1 MADNRSPVEYRP
13 DDFVLVQENVRIS
26 DKKLDTKPTTFFKD
40 AIKRFA
46 KNKSSVTA
54 AIILAILILLAIIV
68 PMVSDKNI
76 TVVSSKERF
85 LAPKLFEA
93 GTGFWD
99 GTRSYKHIVYDPVNE
114 VPALSEKNSIE
125 AIKASLIKLKVYDE
139 PELIDSRSQYGTGGA
154 IVVETD
160 VDFAGR
166 DIYMTSKNTRFSATG
181 NYMLEIEFS
190 KDTKIGENIVDL
202 MPEDGDQMPEDG
214 DQIPEDGDQMP
225 EDGDQMPEDG
235 DQLQEETLEDQEAD
249 ANAKLGEYRVSL
261 KYGETDEER
270 LIIRDFGTDFSDIK
284 FNISEALAEAGLNNV
299 NGSIVFDVKSADGGR
314 RYILVEKVVLSAD
327 ENVSNAEDLAA
338 ISFTDATK
346 MINIADKNDM
356 SYWACSGRKGIH
368 DSIVYYCDYTID
380 TYMLVYGDAD
390 VVTYSKADLQKMI
403 DDGWC
408 TYDYKVGPESFVRL
422 SDECPI
428 DEVVSQKVLGV
439 TKKLSSV
446 DTRGWNYRKLGYK
459 TMPKFILGT
468 DASGFDL
475 FKRSFAGLRTSLLLG
490 VCTAAFCFTFGL
502 LWGSISG
509 YFGGNVDLA
518 MERFCEILGG
528 VPWIVVMTLCILHF
542 GNSFGVFLLALCLT
556 GWMSTAQRTRTQFY
570 RFKGR
575 EYVLASRT
583 LGAKDMRLIFKHIL
597 PNSMG
602 TIITSSV
609 LMIPTVIFSEAT
621 LAYLNL
627 GLQGKQAF
635 GVMMAANQQYLGI
648 YPNLVIFPA
657 IIIALMM
664 ISFNLFGNGL
674 RDAFNPSLKGS
685 D

>member
-1 MADNRSPVEYRP
+1 MADMKHTPVEFKS
-13 DDFVLVQENVRIS
+13 DDFILVQEDVRIK
-26 DKKLDTKPTTFFKD
+26 DKKLDSKPTTFFKD
-40 AIKRFA
+40 ALKRFA

-68 PMVSDKNI
+68 PMVSTKNI
-76 TVVSSKERF
+76 TVVNSKERF

-99 GTRSYKHIVYDPVNE
+99 GTRTYTHIVYDPINE
-114 VPALSEKNSIE
+114 IPALSDKNSVE
-125 AIKASLIKLKVYDE
+125 AIKASLVKLTVYDE
-139 PELIDSRSQYGTGGA
+139 PELVDNRSPYGSGGS

-160 VDFAGR
+160 AEIAGR
-166 DIYMTSKNTRFSATG
+166 DVYMSSKSTRYTVAG
-181 NYMLEIEFS
+181 NYVLNVVFSNDATIGDNEIDPNQLDLTEEV
-190 KDTKIGENIVDL
+190 GEGE
-202 MPEDGDQMPEDG
+202 PEEAPV
-214 DQIPEDGDQMP
+214 
-225 EDGDQMPEDG
+225 
-235 DQLQEETLEDQEAD
+235 EEELD
-249 ANAKLGEYRVSL
+249 ANAKLGEFRVSL
-261 KYGETDEER
+261 KYGETDADR
-270 LIIRDFGTDFSDIK
+270 IIIRDYGTDYSNIN
-284 FNISEALAEAGLNNV
+284 FNISEALSEAGLDNIS
-299 NGSIVFDVKSADGGR
+299 GTIVFDVRSAEGSR
-314 RYILVEKVVLSAD
+314 RYILIESVVISAN
-327 ENVSNAEDLAA
+327 ENVPNAEDIAA
-338 ISFTDATK
+338 ISFDDATA
-346 MINIADKNDM
+346 MINIKDKTEM
-356 SYWACSGRKGIH
+356 SYWSCSGRKGIH
-368 DSIVYYCDYTID
+368 DSILYYCDYTID
-380 TYMLVYGDAD
+380 TYMLVYGNAD

-428 DEVVSQKVLGV
+428 DEVVSQKLLGV
-439 TKKLSSV
+439 TKKLSSI
-446 DTRGWNYRKLGYK
+446 DARGWNYRKMGYK
-459 TMPKFILGT
+459 EMPKFLFGT

-475 FKRSFAGLRTSLLLG
+475 WKRSFAGLRTSLLLG

-502 LWGSISG
+502 IWGSISG
-509 YFGGNVDLA
+509 YFGGNVDLF
-518 MERFCEILGG
+518 MERFCEILSG

-542 GNSFGVFLLALCLT
+542 GNTFGVFLLALCLT
-556 GWMSTAQRTRTQFY
+556 GWMATAARTRTQFY

-583 LGAKDMRLIFKHIL
+583 LGAKDGRLIFKHIL

-609 LMIPTVIFSEAT
+609 LMIPRVIFNEAT

-657 IIIALMM
+657 VIIALMM